1 MAAAPVARV
10 PVITIDGPSGA
21 GKGTV
26 SRAVARVLGW
36 TLLDSGALYRL
47 VAYAARADGV
57 DLADEPALA
66 QIAQALDIR
75 FESKADGGE
84 VVQLR
89 GRDVTQAIRTE
100 RAGSDASQVAALP
113 MVRRALLERQRRF
126 ARPPGLVADGRD
138 MGSVVFPEA
147 AVKIFLTASAEERAR
162 RRHKQLKEQGITA
175 NLAAL
180 SLEIAERDRRDATRA
195 ASPLVQSA
203 DAIAIDTS
211 AMAVDAVVERIL
223 GIARERLKF

>member
-1 MAAAPVARV
+1 MAAALVAGV
-10 PVITIDGPSGA
+10 PVIAIDGPSGA

-26 SRAVARVLGW
+26 SRAVARALGW
-36 TLLDSGALYRL
+36 SLLDSGALYRL
-47 VAYAARADGV
+47 VAHAGRADGV
-57 DLADEPALA
+57 DLADEPAIA
-66 QIAQALDIR
+66 RIAQALDIR
-75 FESKADGGE
+75 FESNETGGE
-84 VVQLR
+84 VVRLR
-89 GRDVTQAIRTE
+89 GRDVTREIRTE
-100 RAGSDASQVAALP
+100 RAGSDASRVAALP

-126 ARPPGLVADGRD
+126 ARLPGLVADGRD
-138 MGSVVFPEA
+138 MGTVVFPDA

-180 SLEIAERDRRDATRA
+180 SLEIAERDRRDAGRA

-203 DAIAIDTS
+203 DAIVIDTS
-211 AMAVDAVVERIL
+211 SMAVDAVVERIL